1 MQLFVRYLQLIFN
14 IYNPYL
20 NDYLSFVYSE
30 AVFFFFK
37 GYVICFN

>member
-30 AVFFFFK
+30 AVFFFF
-37 GYVICFN
+37 